1 MVIVPVTKNG
11 PDMDVV
17 EELVKDPEVKGVWC
31 VLTVPFLT
39 YLRAWSGHKNKGA
52 ALGPPFLHTEQ
63 KAPH

>member
-17 EELVKDPEVKGVWC
+17 EELVKDPDVKGVWC

-39 YLRAWSGHKNKGA
+39 YFASLVWA
-52 ALGPPFLHTEQ
+52 
-63 KAPH
+63 